1 MGSRWHRVFTEASRF
16 LAVGGVATIV
26 AFVLFNFL
34 VHGFNTSHKAI
45 LDGQPYLG
53 YVIAN
58 TAGMAISYRGSRR
71 WVFKDRPPR
80 AADGGRTAFI
90 AINLVTML
98 IPIACLW
105 LNRNVLG
112 LDDPWSDNIAANVVG
127 LFLGL
132 VARFYLFRTLVFQR
146 PVHLPEL
153 MQNPLQVLEMSE
165 LHGIEPLGDLE
176 DVVDPE
182 DPDQPDQPRGV
193 GESVRDDST
202 DRSRSGPAPRPAP

>member
-1 MGSRWHRVFTEASRF
+1 
-16 LAVGGVATIV
+16 
-26 AFVLFNFL
+26 
-34 VHGFNTSHKAI
+34 
-45 LDGQPYLG
+45 
-53 YVIAN
+53 
-58 TAGMAISYRGSRR
+58 
-71 WVFKDRPPR
+71 
-80 AADGGRTAFI
+80 
-90 AINLVTML
+90 
-98 IPIACLW
+98 
-105 LNRNVLG
+105 
-112 LDDPWSDNIAANVVG
+112 
-127 LFLGL
+127 